1 MKTPLGDMGAY
12 VITVL
17 AMVIFGLLA
26 TYYEMKYVQLHR
38 STSEYRVCV
47 ANWQN
52 LPEVKGRCSWL
63 KDQVLRSL
71 T

>member
-1 MKTPLGDMGAY
+1 MKTLLGEMGAFM
-12 VITVL
+12 ITVL

-38 STSEYRVCV
+38 STSEYMVCV

-52 LPEVKGRCSWL
+52 LPEVKGRCDWL
-63 KDQVLRSL
+63 KDRVLR
-71 T
+71 